1 MNDNTNSMGPRPH
14 DFFWQTTRFNLS
26 LAKPLIMGIVNVTP
40 DSFSDQGQ
48 YATTNSAI
56 AHAAQL
62 LKEGADILDV
72 GGESS
77 RPGATP
83 IDAHEEWARVKDVL
97 TEVIG
102 WRVPISLDSYR
113 LETQLRALDLGVDI
127 INDIWALR
135 REGAAQALLSY
146 NCGVCL
152 MHMNGEPSTM
162 QRLPM
167 PLRSDQAL
175 DEIKEFLQQRL
186 QALVAMGYSAQR
198 LVIDPGIGFG
208 KTVEQNLHLLK
219 NQASFAKL
227 GSPILIGWS
236 RKSTLGQVCDCDVN
250 DRLIPSIAAMVLAAD
265 KGAHILR
272 VHDVRESAQA
282 LKICRAVLES

>member
-26 LAKPLIMGIVNVTP
+26 LTKPLIMGIVNVTP
-40 DSFSDQGQ
+40 DSFSDQGR
-48 YATTNSAI
+48 YASTSSAV

-62 LKEGADILDV
+62 LKEGADILDI

-77 RPGATP
+77 RPGAQP
-83 IDAHEEWARVKDVL
+83 IDAHEEWARLKDVL

-102 WRVPISLDSYR
+102 WSVPISLDSYR
-113 LETQLRALDLGVDI
+113 LETQLRALELGVDI

-175 DEIKEFLQQRL
+175 EEVKAFLQQRT
-186 QALVAMGYSAQR
+186 QALASMGYSAQR

-219 NQASFAKL
+219 NQASFAQL

-236 RKSTLGQVCDCDVN
+236 RKSTLGQVCDCDVS

-272 VHDVRESAQA
+272 VHDVRESVQA
-282 LKICRAVLES
+282 LKIWRAVHES

>member
-40 DSFSDQGQ
+40 DSFSDQGR
-48 YATTNSAI
+48 YASTSSAV

-62 LKEGADILDV
+62 LKEGADILDI

-77 RPGATP
+77 RPGAQP
-83 IDAHEEWARVKDVL
+83 IDANEEWARLKDVL

-113 LETQLRALDLGVDI
+113 LQTQLRALELGVDI

-175 DEIKEFLQQRL
+175 EEVKAFLLQRT
-186 QALVAMGYSAQR
+186 QALASMGYSAQR

-219 NQASFAKL
+219 NQASFAQL
-227 GSPILIGWS
+227 GSPMLIGWS
-236 RKSTLGQVCDCDVN
+236 RKSTLGQVCDCDVS

-272 VHDVRESAQA
+272 VHDVRESVQA
-282 LKICRAVLES
+282 LKIWRAVHES